1 MKYGVTVTFSKRVQ
15 VLIFQDLLNG
25 LSALAF
31 VDNHDNQ
38 RNHGGGG
45 TILTYKDDYYYKL
58 ATAFN
63 LAHHY
68 AFKRVMSSYDFTD
81 TDAGPPGNQPGN
93 FEQAR
98 WEHFYFTYVDSRKFT
113 FVKVSKQGLIS
124 QIPQGCGNGWICEH
138 RWSSIMNL
146 AQFANVCSG
155 ELVANW
161 SIQGYALGFSRGNKG
176 FIAMGEIDGLTFQVS

>member
-1 MKYGVTVTFSKRVQ
+1 M
-15 VLIFQDLLNG
+15 
-25 LSALAF
+25 
-31 VDNHDNQ
+31 DNHDNQ

-93 FEQAR
+93 FEQAG
-98 WEHFYFTYVDSRKFT
+98 EFAKLVNYVCALD
-113 FVKVSKQGLIS
+113 VSNFLFIICSIWLFLLPGRITVWLNNFRRSLGGAQEY
-124 QIPQGCGNGWICEH
+124 QIH
-138 RWSSIMNL
+138 
-146 AQFANVCSG
+146 A
-155 ELVANW
+155 
-161 SIQGYALGFSRGNKG
+161 
-176 FIAMGEIDGLTFQVS
+176 

>member
-1 MKYGVTVTFSKRVQ
+1 M
-15 VLIFQDLLNG
+15 QDLLNG

-98 WEHFYFTYVDSRKFT
+98 RKLRLLLRF
-113 FVKVSKQGLIS
+113 
-124 QIPQGCGNGWICEH
+124 
-138 RWSSIMNL
+138 
-146 AQFANVCSG
+146 G
-155 ELVANW
+155 EVH
-161 SIQGYALGFSRGNKG
+161 IG
-176 FIAMGEIDGLTFQVS
+176 

>member
-1 MKYGVTVTFSKRVQ
+1 M
-15 VLIFQDLLNG
+15 LNG

-45 TILTYKDDYYYKL
+45 DVLTYKDDYYYKL

-81 TDAGPPGNQPGN
+81 TDAGPPGNQPGDFSQVKLPCCPN
-93 FEQAR
+93 RRGQRLREFKLR
-98 WEHFYFTYVDSRKFT
+98 SRNHGPRLF
-113 FVKVSKQGLIS
+113 GH
-124 QIPQGCGNGWICEH
+124 QI
-138 RWSSIMNL
+138 RSSTR
-146 AQFANVCSG
+146 FG
-155 ELVANW
+155 
-161 SIQGYALGFSRGNKG
+161 SI
-176 FIAMGEIDGLTFQVS
+176 